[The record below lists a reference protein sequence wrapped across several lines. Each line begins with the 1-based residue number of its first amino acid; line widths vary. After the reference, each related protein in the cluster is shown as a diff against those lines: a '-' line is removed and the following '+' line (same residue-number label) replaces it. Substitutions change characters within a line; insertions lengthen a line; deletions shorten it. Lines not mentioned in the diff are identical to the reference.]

1 MQGRIEQQFTG
12 RDGRKRG
19 LLDLGVSREALLA
32 GKVGL
37 DGGGA
42 AADLAV
48 RQLAAEGRMLRLRM
62 PLSRRSQLE
71 LCHLRVPPGPSIF
84 HNESS

>member
-1 MQGRIEQQFTG
+1 MDQQGRLRFPSTPQRKRILAGQVASDTWFFLVLTKMQGRIEQQFTG

-42 AADLAV
+42 AADLA
-48 RQLAAEGRMLRLRM
+48 
-62 PLSRRSQLE
+62 
-71 LCHLRVPPGPSIF
+71 
-84 HNESS
+84 